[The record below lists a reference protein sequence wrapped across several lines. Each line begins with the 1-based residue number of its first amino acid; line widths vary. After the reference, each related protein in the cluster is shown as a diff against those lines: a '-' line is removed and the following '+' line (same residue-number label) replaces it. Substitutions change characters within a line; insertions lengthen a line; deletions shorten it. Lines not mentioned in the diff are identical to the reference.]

1 MTTTTSTRP
10 TVRLRTRVKRRR
22 QPLAGTGPAKLSG
35 LPWVLPAFI
44 FVVGIVYYSVAYTG
58 YISTLDWDGL
68 SPTATAVGLG
78 NFTDMLAD
86 PIFWASIQH
95 TAIFWVVTF
104 TVQTA
109 LGFVLAAIMH
119 SRVKFPTLHKVIIFV
134 PTVLAPA
141 TMAPV
146 FRMFFADDGMANDIL
161 RAIGLDNLAH
171 SWLADATTALPVL
184 MLITVW
190 QWTGLWFLLY
200 YAAMSQIEPELIEAA
215 RLDRAGN
222 LRALWH
228 IVWPGCR
235 GTTVSLAMLSFIG
248 ALKTF
253 DIPYLVTTGGPYY
266 STEFLG
272 TYIYRIGIR
281 QAHIGYA
288 AAISIVLLV
297 LAVAGAIIIGRLN
310 RKEGDA

>member
-1 MTTTTSTRP
+1 MTTTSLTTTTTAGRAAEAGG
-10 TVRLRTRVKRRR
+10 RR
-22 QPLAGTGPAKLSG
+22 QKHGTHLNG
-35 LPWVLPAFI
+35 LPWILPAFV
-44 FVVGIVYYSVAYTG
+44 FVVGLIYYSVFYTG

-68 SPTATAVGLG
+68 APTAKAVGLG
-78 NFTDMLAD
+78 NFTKMFAD
-86 PIFWASIQH
+86 PVFWAALRH
-95 TAIFWVVTF
+95 TAVFYVVTF

-119 SRVKFPTLHKVIIFV
+119 SRVRFAMVHKVVIFI

-146 FRMFFADDGMANDIL
+146 FRLIYADDGMANWIL
-161 RAIGLDNLAH
+161 RHVRLGSLAH
-171 SWLADATTALPVL
+171 PWLADGKTALPAL

-190 QWTGLWFLLY
+190 QWTGLTFILY
-200 YAAMSQIEPELIEAA
+200 YAAMSQIEPELLEAA

-222 LRALWH
+222 LRTLWY

-235 GTTVSLAMLSFIG
+235 GTTVSLAMLGFIG

-253 DIPYLVTTGGPYY
+253 DIPYLVTTGGPYH

-272 TYIYRIGIR
+272 TYIYRMGIR

-297 LAVAGAIIIGRLN
+297 LAVAGALVIGRAN
-310 RKEGDA
+310 RKGASA

>member
-1 MTTTTSTRP
+1 MTTTATARSARTLGRSRP
-10 TVRLRTRVKRRR
+10 PEPSGRSRLN
-22 QPLAGTGPAKLSG
+22 G
-35 LPWVLPAFI
+35 LPWILPTFI
-44 FVVGIVYYSVAYTG
+44 FVAGIIYYSIGYTV

-68 SPTATAVGLG
+68 SPKAVALGLG
-78 NFTDMLAD
+78 NYTAMAKD
-86 PIFWASIQH
+86 PIFWSALEH
-95 TAIFWVVTF
+95 TAVFWVVTF
-104 TVQTA
+104 VVQTV
-109 LGFVLAAIMH
+109 LGFTLAVIMH
-119 SRVKFPTLHKVIIFV
+119 SRVHLKTLHKVIIFV

-146 FRMFFADDGMANDIL
+146 FRLFYAPDGMANEIL
-161 RAIGLDNLAH
+161 RAVGLDDLARP
-171 SWLADATTALPVL
+171 WLADASTALPVI

-190 QWTGLWFLLY
+190 QWTGLWFILY
-200 YAAMSQIEPELIEAA
+200 YAAMSQIEPELLEAA

-222 LRALWH
+222 LRTLWY

-235 GTTVSLAMLSFIG
+235 GTTVALAMLSFIG

-253 DIPYLVTTGGPYY
+253 DVPQLVTAAGPYN

-288 AAISIVLLV
+288 ASLSIVLLV
-297 LAVAGAIIIGRLN
+297 LAISGAILIARSN
-310 RKEGDA
+310 RTKVSD

>member
-1 MTTTTSTRP
+1 MTTTSP
-10 TVRLRTRVKRRR
+10 TTMTTPPPTTAVGRTRKKGHNR
-22 QPLAGTGPAKLSG
+22 LNG
-35 LPWVLPAFI
+35 LPWILPAFI
-44 FVVGIVYYSVAYTG
+44 FVVGLIYYSVFYTA

-68 SPTATAVGLG
+68 APTAKAVGLG
-78 NFTDMLAD
+78 NFTKMFAD
-86 PIFWASIQH
+86 PVFWSALQH
-95 TAIFWVVTF
+95 TAVFYVVTF

-109 LGFVLAAIMH
+109 LGFTLAAIMH
-119 SRVKFPTLHKVIIFV
+119 SRVKLAMLHKVVIFI

-146 FRMFFADDGMANDIL
+146 FRLMFADDGMVNSIL
-161 RAIGLDNLAH
+161 RNVGLGSLAH
-171 SWLADATTALPVL
+171 PWLADGRTALPAL
-184 MLITVW
+184 MVITVW
-190 QWTGLWFLLY
+190 QWTGLTFILY
-200 YAAMSQIEPELIEAA
+200 YAAMSQIEPELLEAA

-222 LRALWH
+222 FRTLWY

-235 GTTVSLAMLSFIG
+235 GTTVSLAMLGFIG

-253 DIPYLVTTGGPYY
+253 DIPYLVTTGGPYH

-272 TYIYRIGIR
+272 TYIYRMGIR

-297 LAVAGAIIIGRLN
+297 LAVAGAVVIGRAN
-310 RKEGDA
+310 RKGAKA